1 MTTEARPFA
10 RGRHLVTRDGATVF
24 VRSAEPDDLDA
35 LRALYD
41 SLSPE
46 SAYARFLGFAPAQAD
61 WLERLVDP
69 ADADTC
75 TLVAESQGRIVATAS
90 YLRNPRKPHEAEASF
105 TVADAWHG
113 RGLGTLLLEGL
124 ARAARENGIDWLYGW
139 TRTDND
145 RMLGVFR
152 EAGFPT
158 EWTHDGGLVRATLD
172 LSGVDAFAERHAQRA
187 EMAAYESIRPFL
199 EPRSVAVIGASRSR
213 DKVGGQLFA
222 NLHETGFTGRLYAV
236 NPSADSVDGIR
247 SYPSIADIP
256 DPIDLAVITVPAP
269 AVPDVVDECLAK
281 GIKAMVVITAGF
293 AETGEEGRA
302 LQERILQNVRRAGA
316 RLIGPNCMGI
326 LNTSERVRLNATFA
340 PSFPPPGRVAMSTQS
355 GALGLVLLASAER
368 LGLGISSFVSIG
380 NKADVSGNDLIQYWT
395 QDAGTDVI
403 LMYTEGF
410 GNPRK
415 FAEIARRAS
424 MRKPIVVL
432 KAGRTAAG
440 LRAAQSHTAALA
452 TDDAVVDALLHQ
464 CGVIR
469 VRSMEQLFD
478 TALALV
484 HEPLPRGRRTAILT
498 NGGGAGI
505 LAADACETEGL
516 EVTTLEEGT
525 VAALREF
532 LPAAAATSNP
542 VDMIASAPPEH
553 YARAIPLLLRD
564 ENVDSLIV
572 LYVPPA
578 VSDPD
583 AIARAV
589 AEALDAEPRS
599 KPVVFCFL
607 SPDPKPAALDK
618 VATYRFP
625 EDAAAALARMT
636 AHAEW
641 RRTAATSPRPA
652 PEVDVRPI
660 RRRLQEM
667 LASGTE
673 WLDPVEVDRVLRDA
687 GVPMVRAEAA
697 STENEAV
704 QAAERI
710 GFPVAVKVVGPGLIH
725 KTDVQGVHLNVRDA
739 AAVRAAWQ
747 TMRAAVGDRMTG
759 AFVQQMAPSGPEFIV
774 GSVTDRLFGPVVALG
789 AGGTMAELMADVSFR
804 LPPLSEYDVASM
816 LRGTRAVR
824 LLRGFRGEPPRDEGA
839 LAAVLLAVSA
849 LVDGCPEIRELDLNP
864 VRVYERGALVLD
876 ARIRLG
882 TPYGPPPG
890 RVDY

>member
-1 MTTEARPFA
+1 MAIQAQPFA
-10 RGRHLVTRDGATVF
+10 RGRHLVTRDGATVL
-24 VRSAEPDDLDA
+24 VRAAEPDDRAA
-35 LRALYD
+35 LQALYA

-46 SAYARFLGFAPAQAD
+46 SAYARFLGFAPARAD
-61 WLERLVDP
+61 WLDRFVDP
-69 ADADTC
+69 ADESTC
-75 TLVAESQGRIVATAS
+75 TLVAESHGRIVATAS
-90 YLRNPRKPHEAEASF
+90 YLRHDRRPHEAEAAF

-124 ARAARENGIDWLYGW
+124 ARCARENGIDWLFGW
-139 TRTDND
+139 TRSDND

-152 EAGFPT
+152 EAGFPI

-172 LSGVDAFAERHAQRA
+172 LSGLDAFAERHARRS
-187 EMAAYESIRPFL
+187 ETAAHESIRPFL

-213 DKVGGQLFA
+213 GKVGGQLFA
-222 NLHETGFTGRLYAV
+222 NLRETGFTGALYAV
-236 NPSADSVDGIR
+236 NPSAESIDGVQPYR
-247 SYPSIADIP
+247 SIADVP
-256 DPIDLAVITVPAP
+256 GRIDLAVITVPAA
-269 AVPDVVDECLAK
+269 AVPGVIDACLAK
-281 GIKAMVVITAGF
+281 GVTAIVVITAGF
-293 AETGEEGRA
+293 AETGEEGRTA
-302 LQERILQNVRRAGA
+302 QEAILRNVRRAGA

-326 LNTSERVRLNATFA
+326 LNTGADVRLNATFA
-340 PSFPPPGRVAMSTQS
+340 PSFPPAGRVAMSTQS

-395 QDAGTDVI
+395 LDAGTDVI

-415 FAEIARRAS
+415 FAEIARRTSA
-424 MRKPIVVL
+424 RKPIVVL
-432 KAGRTAAG
+432 KAGRTQAG
-440 LRAAQSHTAALA
+440 LRAAQSHTGALA

-516 EVTTLEEGT
+516 EVATLQEET
-525 VAALREF
+525 MAALRGF
-532 LPAAAATSNP
+532 LPAAAATTNP
-542 VDMIASAPPEH
+542 VDMIASAPPDH
-553 YARAIPLLLRD
+553 YARAIRLLLKD
-564 ENVDSLIV
+564 DTVDSLIV

-578 VSDPD
+578 VSDPE
-583 AIARAV
+583 AVARAIV
-589 AEALDAEPRS
+589 DALEVEPRA

-607 SPDPKPAALDK
+607 SPDPKPGSLER
-618 VATYRFP
+618 VPTYRFP

-641 RRTAATSPRPA
+641 RRTAASSPRPA
-652 PEVDVRPI
+652 ARVDVRPI
-660 RRRLQEM
+660 RRRLQAM
-667 LASGTE
+667 RAVGTE
-673 WLDPVEVDRVLRDA
+673 WLDPAEVDSVLREA
-687 GVPMVRAEAA
+687 GVPMCRAEAA
-697 STENEAV
+697 STEDDTV
-704 QAAERI
+704 RAAERI
-710 GFPVAVKVVGPGLIH
+710 GFPVALKVIGPGLIH
-725 KTDVQGVHLNVRDA
+725 KSDVQGVHLGLRDGEAVRTAWRRMRDA
-739 AAVRAAWQ
+739 VR
-747 TMRAAVGDRMTG
+747 DRMTG
-759 AFVQQMAPSGPEFIV
+759 ALVQAMAPDAPEFIV

-789 AGGTMAELMADVSFR
+789 AGGTLAELMADVSFR
-804 LPPLSEYDVASM
+804 LPPLSEYDVDAM

-824 LLRGFRGEPPRDEGA
+824 LIRGFRGEPPRDEAA
-839 LAAVLLAVSA
+839 LREVLLAVSA
-849 LVDGCPEIRELDLNP
+849 LVDGCPEIAELDLNP

-882 TPYGPPPG
+882 VPYGPPPG
-890 RVDY
+890 RVEY